1 MRALLTQWNRIAVD
15 LAKLDNYSVSSALAS
30 FHHKGTSKNTH
41 KPRVS
46 RAVSQAAHQVCS
58 ASFPLFAGR
67 FASSACPTG
76 AL

>member
-1 MRALLTQWNRIAVD
+1 MTRIISVVLL
-15 LAKLDNYSVSSALAS
+15 
-30 FHHKGTSKNTH
+30 GTSKNT
-41 KPRVS
+41 KNSPASPALSAKQRIRSV
-46 RAVSQAAHQVCS
+46 R

>member
-1 MRALLTQWNRIAVD
+1 MGRSYTINKAIRTVQRL
-15 LAKLDNYSVSSALAS
+15 
-30 FHHKGTSKNTH
+30 KGTSKNT
-41 KPRVS
+41 KNSPASPALSAKQRIRSV
-46 RAVSQAAHQVCS
+46 R